1 MLKKIIYLSIII
13 LYSIICYSIYTNNKN
28 IKPQRKTNTIKYI
41 SQTTNKKET
50 KEKKDNSIGNIIIT
64 KIDLNQKLYPIN
76 SEENTIE
83 KNIKI
88 LEYSEEPSKENSIM
102 FLAAHSGTGKIAYF
116 NNLNKLNEND
126 EIILNYKKITYI
138 YKITKIWEIEKT
150 GTISVEK
157 ENSTQLI
164 LTTCSPEHNNYQL
177 IINANLIHI
186 KK

>member
-1 MLKKIIYLSIII
+1 
-13 LYSIICYSIYTNNKN
+13 
-28 IKPQRKTNTIKYI
+28 
-41 SQTTNKKET
+41 
-50 KEKKDNSIGNIIIT
+50 
-64 KIDLNQKLYPIN
+64 
-76 SEENTIE
+76 
-83 KNIKI
+83 
-88 LEYSEEPSKENSIM
+88 M

-126 EIILNYKKITYI
+126 EIILNYKELTYI
-138 YKITKIWEIEKT
+138 YKITKILEIEKT

-157 ENSTQLI
+157 ETHTQLI